1 MAIDDFE
8 DGDTDSNF
16 GDGWYS
22 YDDTGNNGA
31 STISIELTNEG
42 HDSKYSFKATY
53 KLDKGDYAH
62 DPYVGWGV
70 SIPNT
75 TDFSKL
81 EGISYW
87 YKGGD
92 HTMRLETSD
101 VTDYDVYGY
110 SVSGSSEWKQA
121 TIKFTSLYQEGW
133 GAEVDFIPENIK
145 ALSFQIKGDG
155 AEDNLQID
163 DIKFIGKQ

>member
-53 KLDKGDYAH
+53 KLDKGDYAY
-62 DPYVGWGV
+62 DPYVG
-70 SIPNT
+70 
-75 TDFSKL
+75 
-81 EGISYW
+81 
-87 YKGGD
+87 
-92 HTMRLETSD
+92 
-101 VTDYDVYGY
+101 
-110 SVSGSSEWKQA
+110 
-121 TIKFTSLYQEGW
+121 
-133 GAEVDFIPENIK
+133 
-145 ALSFQIKGDG
+145 
-155 AEDNLQID
+155 
-163 DIKFIGKQ
+163 